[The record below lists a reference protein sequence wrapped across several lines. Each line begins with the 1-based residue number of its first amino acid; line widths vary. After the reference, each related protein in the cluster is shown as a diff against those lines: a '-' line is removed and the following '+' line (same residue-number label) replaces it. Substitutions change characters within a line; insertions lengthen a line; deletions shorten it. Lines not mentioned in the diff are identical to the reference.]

1 MAYNQFRAMMAI
13 TRGSLRAILR
23 SPSAI
28 VFSFIFPFLFI
39 MVFGFIGNSG
49 MQSYRVVLAPGSDT
63 ANAFYAALKNNT
75 SIKFVEYPAEKELN
89 EAITKG
95 RVAGII
101 TIKKSA
107 GAAVPYEVSM
117 SSSTSSNDKWPQLK
131 NVITGVIDQIS
142 NRIYKN
148 RPSYALFD
156 FDYKRDIKEIRQ
168 YKTIDFILPGQLG
181 FSLLTAGVFGLA
193 FVFFNLR
200 NTMVLKR
207 FFATPISRTYIVLG
221 EALSRVVFQMATAV
235 IIILVGYFLFG
246 FTLVHGVQTFFE
258 MLLLS
263 FLGLLVFMGF
273 GFIISGV
280 AKSDSSIAPFANLIT
295 MPQFL
300 LGGTFFSVDV
310 FPKWLQP
317 IANIMPLTHLNTAM
331 RSVAFEGQ
339 SLWGVRTEIGIL
351 ILWGLLVYFIAI
363 KVFRWE

>member
-13 TRGSLRAILR
+13 SKGSLRAILR

-39 MVFGFIGNSG
+39 MVFGFIGNNG
-49 MQSYRVVLAPGSDT
+49 MQSYRIVLTAGSDT
-63 ANAFYAALKNNT
+63 SNALYTALKN
-75 SIKFVEYPAEKELN
+75 SEAIKFVQYGTEKELN
-89 EAITKG
+89 EAILKG
-95 RVAGII
+95 RIAGTIS
-101 TIKKSA
+101 IKKSSGSLA
-107 GAAVPYEVSM
+107 PYTVTM
-117 SSSTSSNDKWPQLK
+117 NSSTSSNDKWPQLQ
-131 NVITGVIDQIS
+131 NYIASTIDQIS
-142 NRIYKN
+142 NRMYKN
-148 RPSYALFD
+148 RPAYALFN

-200 NTMVLKR
+200 DTLVLKR

-246 FTLVHGVQTFFE
+246 FTLVNGVQTFFE

-273 GFIISGV
+273 GFIISGF
-280 AKSDSSIAPFANLIT
+280 AKSDSSIAPFANLVT

-317 IANIMPLTHLNTAM
+317 IAKIMPLTHLNTAM

-339 SLWGVRTEIGIL
+339 SLWDVRMEIGIL
-351 ILWGLLVYFIAI
+351 LLWGLVVYFIAI